1 MTTVATTKNPKAKS
15 SMGQKYIQMKQVSY
29 VIALAAAL
37 AAAGFMSV
45 PTAQAQGVCV
55 DEVTAGG
62 WIPDGGAD
70 LFANFG
76 LNARAETHGGATEL
90 TGELNF
96 VDADMDCHVVG
107 DEVLS
112 YTADGDC
119 RTIVYDVT
127 LSLFDVR
134 QEGEFEATVTV
145 CDYGEPNTSDTFSI
159 EVFDVTDPDN
169 PVLVE
174 TCGASGTLSGG
185 SVQLHVYGNCP

>member
-1 MTTVATTKNPKAKS
+1 MKRFSYLSVLSVAL
-15 SMGQKYIQMKQVSY
+15 V
-29 VIALAAAL
+29 
-37 AAAGFMSV
+37 AAGLMVV
-45 PTAQAQGVCV
+45 PAAQAAGVCV

-62 WIPDGGAD
+62 WIPDEEPD

-76 LNARAETHGGATEL
+76 LNARSETQDGVIEL

-107 DEVLS
+107 QEVIS
-112 YTADGDC
+112 YTVIDEFC
-119 RTIVYDVT
+119 REIVYDVT
-127 LSLFDVR
+127 LSLFDVP

-145 CDYGEPNTSDTFSI
+145 CDYGEPGTSDTFSI

-174 TCGASGTLSGG
+174 TCSASGTLAGG
-185 SVQLHVYGNCP
+185 NVQLHVYGNCP